1 MKRYLILTFLLILSN
16 TQINKN
22 IKDVINVID
31 NMILQN
37 WTSIKDKEL
46 YDYLGESCLNDEF
59 MKSIDQ
65 FIYGIQIKN
74 PNEMSLAI
82 ISMFTDITSSCDTSS
97 TFEAGKKLFNN
108 LNQVDFLTI
117 AMKRLRIY
125 TYKFV
130 DLYTNP
136 YSNANDTGEFIGFIL
151 YDLIKYSHNETEE
164 NQTKYNNY

>member
-16 TQINKN
+16 TQINQN

-31 NMILQN
+31 NMILRN

-46 YDYLGESCLNDEF
+46 FDYLGETCLNDEF

-97 TFEAGKKLFNN
+97 TFEAGKKIFKN
-108 LNQVDFLTI
+108 LSQVDFLAI
-117 AMKRLRIY
+117 AMERLRKY
-125 TYKFV
+125 SYKFV

>member
-16 TQINKN
+16 SQINKK
-22 IKDVINVID
+22 IKDAINVID
-31 NMILQN
+31 NMILEN

-46 YDYLGESCLNDEF
+46 EDCLGESCLNDEF
-59 MKSIDQ
+59 MKAIDQ
-65 FIYGIQIKN
+65 FIYGIKVKN

-82 ISMFTDITSSCDTSS
+82 ISMFTEITSSCETNR
-97 TFEAGKKLFNN
+97 TFVTGKKVFEN
-108 LNQVDFLTI
+108 LSKVDFLSLI
-117 AMKRLRIY
+117 LERLRLY
-125 TYKFV
+125 SYKFV

-136 YSNANDTGEFIGFIL
+136 YSTANDTGEFIGFIL